1 MAPSWSKASRLAP
14 PPKKRPPTRA
24 PTGSFWRRR
33 WAHSE
38 QINPHPV
45 GSSDGDVFVEVNVL
59 DQIQQLRSL
68 FHRALERFPAGD
80 ETRSA
85 GALVDHRGHH
95 RFGEIIL
102 ARCAAGVDETGAA
115 HVAVGHLV
123 TAEVDQMIAGELRI
137 DALVEFA

>member
-14 PPKKRPPTRA
+14 LPTRRPPTRA
-24 PTGSFWRRR
+24 PTGSFWRRC

-45 GSSDGDVFVEVNVL
+45 ASSDGDVFVEVNVL
-59 DQIQQLRSL
+59 DQIQQLYSL
-68 FHRALERFPAGD
+68 FHWALERFPAGD

-95 RFGEIIL
+95 CFGEIIL
-102 ARCAAGVDETGAA
+102 ARCPRSEERR
-115 HVAVGHLV
+115 VGK
-123 TAEVDQMIAGELRI
+123 EC
-137 DALVEFA
+137 